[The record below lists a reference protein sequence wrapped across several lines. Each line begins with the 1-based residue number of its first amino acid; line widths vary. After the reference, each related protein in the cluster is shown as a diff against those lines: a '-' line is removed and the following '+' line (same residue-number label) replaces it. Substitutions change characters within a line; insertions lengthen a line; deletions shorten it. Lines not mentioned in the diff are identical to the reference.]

1 MENCYCQLFSIE
13 KFLEYSCP
21 ALAPHPH
28 AVIRRRFTVRDCAVI
43 ESKVPGP
50 GTIWAGEEK
59 QGLICMESELVC
71 RNFF

>member
-1 MENCYCQLFSIE
+1 M
-13 KFLEYSCP
+13 P
-21 ALAPHPH
+21 AVQHRKVSRVFMPAPPPPPPR

-43 ESKVPGP
+43 ESKVLGL
-50 GTIWAGEEK
+50 GTILAGEEK